1 MTVYG
6 GSPSR
11 WPDDREQPP
20 QDQPP
25 GRDEGYGPPG
35 PDPRAGDWAA
45 EPGTAAW
52 GADAGA
58 AVWGGDGRG
67 ADPATA
73 AWRADTRPDPR
84 SGDPRSGDRRPG
96 DSRAGD
102 PRPGDPQGGELR
114 GGDFRATQPPGSAW
128 APDDDR
134 GPQPTSGPAFGGG
147 AQGTSQVRGSASPA
161 GPLFDPSGPPRG
173 AAPAGYDGP
182 PPMRGSAA
190 PPPPPFDAG
199 LPARGSAQ
207 PTGSLFDPGA
217 QATGQV
223 RGSAQPSGSMF
234 ETGGQPTG
242 QVRGG
247 AQPSGSMFETG
258 GQPTGQVRGSA
269 SPAGPL
275 FDPGAPATGQVRGS
289 ARPVSGTYGAAAV
302 PGAEPTGTF
311 RDADPQATGA
321 FREARPPATGTF
333 RDADPQAAGTFRDG
347 DPQATGSFRDGR
359 PPATGTFRDAD
370 PQATGAFREGRPPAT
385 GTFRDG
391 DPQGGALRDVPPS
404 GPLRDP
410 HPQATGTFRDAG
422 LRASGGAVSGPLY
435 GEGTAYGEGPS
446 YNDGPSGRGFGTGQS
461 SGPVYGAQPAGPVYN
476 ATRAPDPGATRG
488 PDDLFAA
495 QAYQPEERAG
505 RRKLPLPGEAPPE
518 KSGGGRR
525 TAIILGV
532 LAALVIGAGT
542 AGAATFL
549 GGDDPEPTKSQP
561 AVAQP
566 GGQASTPGGG
576 TSAPAAGGAAGQE
589 VTMTATGDIVMGM
602 APGGLPPNNGKGF
615 FDPVKEFLTADFQM
629 GNLEQVL
636 TEDTGVGK
644 CSAESAGKTCFAFR
658 TPPGYVSNLKDAGFH
673 MMTMANNH
681 AYDFGEV
688 GYKNSQKAL
697 DGAGIKYTGWPGMI
711 SVGEAKGVKIAVV
724 GFASYKWSNLC
735 SDLGAAETIIKEAA
749 TKADLVVVQVHQG
762 AEGSD
767 KTHTKPG
774 TEFFLGENRCDTIAF
789 AHKVID
795 AGADLVV
802 GHGPHVMRAME
813 FYKGRLIAYSLG
825 NFAGYKALSYNGT
838 VGIGGVLKVT
848 MTGDGTFKSGS
859 LTATYMVA
867 PGLPKPDPKKQA
879 IPFVSNLT
887 KQDFPSTGAKIAADG
902 TITQPSG

>member
-6 GSPSR
+6 GPPSDPSP

-20 QDQPP
+20 HDQPP
-25 GRDEGYGPPG
+25 ARGQGYGQPG
-35 PDPRAGDWAA
+35 PDPRGADQQWAPDPRGADGRASDPRGAARGDDGHWAADPRGGARGDGRRGDWGA

-52 GADAGA
+52 GSDAGA
-58 AVWGGDGRG
+58 AAWGGDGGRG

-73 AWRADTRPDPR
+73 AWSADTRP
-84 SGDPRSGDRRPG
+84 GDPRGT
-96 DSRAGD
+96 
-102 PRPGDPQGGELR
+102 ELR
-114 GGDFRATQPPGSAW
+114 GGDFRAAQQPPSAW
-128 APDDDR
+128 APEDHR
-134 GPQPTSGPAFGGG
+134 TPQPPPGPAFGGG
-147 AQGTSQVRGSASPA
+147 AQGTASVRGSASPT
-161 GPLFDPSGPPRG
+161 GSLFDPARG
-173 AAPAGYDGP
+173 AATPGRDGGGP
-182 PPMRGSAA
+182 QARGAA
-190 PPPPPFDAG
+190 STSSFDSG
-199 LPARGSAQ
+199 PQARGSAQ
-207 PTGSLFDPGA
+207 PTGSMFDAGA
-217 QATGQV
+217 QGTGPVRGGGGAQPAGAMFDAGPQGAAPV
-223 RGSAQPSGSMF
+223 RGSAQPTGPMF
-234 ETGGQPTG
+234 DTGE
-242 QVRGG
+242 R
-247 AQPSGSMFETG
+247 
-258 GQPTGQVRGSA
+258 
-269 SPAGPL
+269 
-275 FDPGAPATGQVRGS
+275 ATGQVRGS
-289 ARPVSGTYGAAAV
+289 ARPAGGTYGAAAV
-302 PGAEPTGTF
+302 PASAPDPTGPVRDTGAFQDGPPQGTFRDGGPQGTFRDAGPQGTGTF
-311 RDADPQATGA
+311 RDAGPQG
-321 FREARPPATGTF
+321 TGTF
-333 RDADPQAAGTFRDG
+333 RDAGPQGAFRDG
-347 DPQATGSFRDGR
+347 
-359 PPATGTFRDAD
+359 PPA
-370 PQATGAFREGRPPAT
+370 P
-385 GTFRDG
+385 
-391 DPQGGALRDVPPS
+391 
-404 GPLRDP
+404 GPLREP
-410 HPQATGTFRDAG
+410 NPQATGTFRDADLQSTG
-422 LRASGGAVSGPLY
+422 SFRDSGPAAGGMFAAGGPVSGP
-435 GEGTAYGEGPS
+435 AYGEGPAYGDGPG
-446 YNDGPSGRGFGTGQS
+446 YNDGPAGPAFGAGQAT
-461 SGPVYGAQPAGPVYN
+461 GPVYGGQATGPVYG

-488 PDDLFAA
+488 PEDLFAA

-505 RRKLPLPGEAPPE
+505 RRKLPLPGENPPPR
-518 KSGGGRR
+518 GGNGRR
-525 TAIILGV
+525 TAIILGAI
-532 LAALVIGAGT
+532 AALVIGAGT

-549 GGDDPEPTKSQP
+549 SGDDPEPGKSQP
-561 AVAQP
+561 PAVAKP
-566 GGQASTPGGG
+566 GSEAATPGG
-576 TSAPAAGGAAGQE
+576 TAAPAGAGAGTE

-658 TPPGYVSNLKDAGFH
+658 TPPSYVNNLKDAGFH

-688 GYKNSQKAL
+688 GYKNSQKAM
-697 DGAGIKYTGWPGMI
+697 DGAGIKYTGWPGMVSI
-711 SVGEAKGVKIAVV
+711 GEAKGLKIAVV

-735 SDLGAAETIIKEAA
+735 SDLDAAETVIKEAA

-825 NFAGYKALSYNGT
+825 NFAGYRALSYNGT

-887 KQDFPSTGAKIAADG
+887 KQDFPTTGAKIAADG
-902 TITQPSG
+902 TITQPAGG